1 MICDSHGYI
10 RRTKHGTFVRKK
22 EEIARQGNFLASL
35 ELAKTRKITYEH
47 LLADVEYRLSIQ
59 ID

>member
-1 MICDSHGYI
+1 MIRDFPWLYQKNETRHL
-10 RRTKHGTFVRKK
+10 RKEK
-22 EEIARQGNFLASL
+22 EEIPRQGNFLASL